1 MTNNEIALQKA
12 TMEWMLQ
19 KADSYTH
26 ALTLTLKPYRT
37 VLTERGEIREA
48 LTKDNASANMRHF
61 INRLNA
67 SLYGNA
73 AKRYGKSITI
83 LATVEGEATN
93 KLLHYHCA
101 IGNLPDTLNEQTIH
115 CKIKAAWEQTNF
127 GNQQVNIQRM
137 QTSGWLGYMSKE
149 VGLHN
154 TDVVDWEN
162 VR

>member
-37 VLTERGEIREA
+37 VLTARGEIREA

-61 INRLNA
+61 INRLNV

-73 AKRYGKSITI
+73 VKRYGKSITI

-101 IGNLPDTLNEQTIH
+101 IGNLPDTLNEQAIRS
-115 CKIKAAWEQTNF
+115 KIIAAWEQTNF

-149 VGLHN
+149 VGLYN